1 MKTRVIDGV
10 EVTESSGNVYADLG
24 LPDADKLYVK
34 SGLAI
39 EIMKAMERL
48 QHHGYQAVPVN
59 PAFTEVLGEKCYAS
73 IGEVSGPV
81 DTVTMYLSAAKSTP
95 LLDEI
100 IQARPK
106 RIIFNPG
113 AENEEL
119 AKAAEGAGIE
129 VVNGCTLVM
138 LSVGTF

>member
-1 MKTRVIDGV
+1 MKTVVVLGATPKPDR
-10 EVTESSGNVYADLG
+10 YAF
-24 LPDADKLYVK
+24 
-34 SGLAI
+34 
-39 EIMKAMERL
+39 KAMERL

-73 IGEVSGPV
+73 IGDVSGPV